1 MAGVTAQLTTVG
13 LDEAIRRLSRLEGF
27 EMAGLADR
35 AGSILETSTRER
47 FETKID
53 PDGASWVPWSEA
65 YDDTREERQS
75 LLVGDGAAPLHD
87 SIAFFSTGGEVH
99 VGSNLVY
106 AAHHQF
112 GGDEVGSGIPA
123 RPYLGVSDQDELDLK
138 DLVTGTLE
146 GLLA

>member
-13 LDEAIRRLSRLEGF
+13 LDEAIRRLSRLENF
-27 EMAGLADR
+27 EMSQLADD
-35 AGSILETSTRER
+35 AGTLLVSSTRER
-47 FETKID
+47 LHETKAA
-53 PDGASWVPWSEA
+53 PDGSPWPEWSEEYA
-65 YDDTREERQS
+65 ATRHGGHS
-75 LLVGDGAAPLHD
+75 LLVGNRELLDT
-87 SIAFFSTGGEVH
+87 IAHVVQGGEVH

-112 GGDEVGSGIPA
+112 GGDELGSGIPA
-123 RPYLGVSDQDELDLK
+123 RPYLGVSEQDELDLK